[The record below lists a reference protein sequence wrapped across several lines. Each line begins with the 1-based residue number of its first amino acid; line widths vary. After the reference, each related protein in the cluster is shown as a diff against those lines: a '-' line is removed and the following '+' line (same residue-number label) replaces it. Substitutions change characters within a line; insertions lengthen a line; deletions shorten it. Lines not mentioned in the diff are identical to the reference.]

1 MPSKVTSCV
10 RLAAVLA
17 PALLLAPLSMSA
29 AHAAD
34 WPERAVQI
42 VVPFNAGGDTDFN
55 ARLLAKYLEP
65 ELGVAMPVV
74 NVSGAGGSIGARQVL
89 DAEPDGYTVLLFH
102 TAMLVNTASGL
113 ADFSFNDL
121 EVSAIVG
128 REPGAVLVVNGEA
141 LWQTLDELMEA
152 SSANPGSIDLTT
164 NIGATTYLIG
174 SMINQ
179 AGAAFNFVDV
189 GGSSNRLTAV
199 LGGNVDVS
207 QNPLGQVAPYLE
219 TGELRALATV
229 ALDRSEALPDVLTF
243 QEQGYEDVGFQ
254 YAFFFAFPPGT
265 EPAVVEALSEAAGN
279 IVEGNADYQ
288 QELYDTYRQVPF
300 YLNTADAI
308 EFLTDQETVIN
319 AFEF

>member
-1 MPSKVTSCV
+1 MTFKARFSASIAALFAPVLM
-10 RLAAVLA
+10 LAASV
-17 PALLLAPLSMSA
+17 
-29 AHAAD
+29 AHATD
-34 WPERAVQI
+34 WPEHAVQI
-42 VVPFNAGGDTDFN
+42 VVPFNAGGDTDYN

-89 DAEPDGYTVLLFH
+89 EAEPDGNTVLLFH

-113 ADFSFNDL
+113 ADFSFSDL
-121 EVSAIVG
+121 EISAIVG
-128 REPGAVLVVNGEA
+128 REPGAVLVVRA
-141 LWQTLDELMEA
+141 DAPWQSLDQLMEA
-152 SSANPGSIDLTT
+152 SAASPGSIDLTT

-174 SMINQ
+174 SMINK
-179 AGAAFNFVDV
+179 AGASFNFVDV

-219 TGELRALATV
+219 NGELRALATV
-229 ALDRSEALPDVLTF
+229 ANERSEALPDVLTF
-243 QEQGYEDVGFQ
+243 REQGYEDVGFQ

-265 EPAVVEALSEAAGN
+265 DPAIVTALSEATGKIVQGN
-279 IVEGNADYQ
+279 EDYQ
-288 QELYDTYRQVPF
+288 RELFETYRQVPF
-300 YLNTADAI
+300 YLNATEAL
-308 EFLTDQETVIN
+308 EFLTTEAAVID

>member
-1 MPSKVTSCV
+1 MVKKASIGM
-10 RLAAVLA
+10 RLAAFLA
-17 PALLLAPLSMSA
+17 PILMITPASLSNAM
-29 AHAAD
+29 AAD

-89 DAEPDGYTVLLFH
+89 DAQPDGHTVLLFH

-113 ADFSFNDL
+113 ADFSFRDL

-128 REPGAVLVVNGEA
+128 REPGAVLVVNA
-141 LWQTLDELMEA
+141 DAPWQTLDDLMEA
-152 SSANPGSIDLTT
+152 SAAAPQSIDLTT

-174 SMINQ
+174 SMINK
-179 AGAAFNFVDV
+179 AGAEFNFVDV

-229 ALDRSEALPDVLTF
+229 ALERSDALPEVLTF
-243 QEQGYEDVGFQ
+243 KEQGYDDVGFQ
-254 YAFFFAFPPGT
+254 YAFFFAFPPNT
-265 EPAVVEALSEAAGN
+265 DPAIVEALAKAAGN
-279 IVEGNADYQ
+279 VVQGNEDYKR
-288 QELYDTYRQVPF
+288 ELYETYRQTPF
-300 YLNTADAI
+300 YLDTGEAE
-308 EFLTDQETVIN
+308 EFLSNQEAIIN

>member
-1 MPSKVTSCV
+1 MTFKAT
-10 RLAAVLA
+10 LGAHAAAVLV
-17 PALLLAPLSMSA
+17 PALMLVAPVA
-29 AHAAD
+29 NATD

-65 ELGVAMPVV
+65 ELGVALPVL

-89 DAEPDGYTVLLFH
+89 DADPDGHTVLLFH

-128 REPGAVLVVNGEA
+128 REPGAVLVVNA
-141 LWQTLDELMEA
+141 DAPWQSLDELMEA
-152 SSANPGSIDLTT
+152 SSAEPGSIDLTT

-229 ALDRSEALPDVLTF
+229 AIERSDALPDVLTF
-243 QEQGYEDVGFQ
+243 REHGYEDVGFQ
-254 YAFFFAFPPGT
+254 YAFFFAFPPQT
-265 EPAVVEALSEAAGN
+265 DPEIVAALAQAAGN
-279 IVEGNADYQ
+279 VVQNNEDYQ
-288 QELYDTYRQVPF
+288 RELYDTYRQVPL
-300 YLNTADAI
+300 YLNTADAL
-308 EFLTDQETVIN
+308 EFLTAEEAIIN

>member
-1 MPSKVTSCV
+1 MPSNVKLGVQ
-10 RLAAVLA
+10 LATLLA
-17 PALLLAPLSMSA
+17 PALMMAPLAISD
-29 AHAAD
+29 AHATD

-65 ELGVAMPVV
+65 EIGVAMPVV

-128 REPGAVLVVNGEA
+128 REPGAVLVVNGDA
-141 LWQTLDELMEA
+141 PWQTLDDLME
-152 SSANPGSIDLTT
+152 SSIVDPGSIDLTT

-179 AGAAFNFVDV
+179 AGADFNFVDV

-229 ALDRSEALPDVLTF
+229 AIERSDALPDVLTF
-243 QEQGYEDVGFQ
+243 REQGYEDVGFQ
-254 YAFFFAFPPGT
+254 YAFFFAFPPET
-265 EPAVVEALSEAAGN
+265 DPAIVEALAEAAGN
-279 IVEGNADYQ
+279 VVQDNESYQ

-300 YLNTADAI
+300 YLNTADAL
-308 EFLTDQETVIN
+308 EFLAAEETIIN

>member
-1 MPSKVTSCV
+1 MTIKATL
-10 RLAAVLA
+10 RARALALLA
-17 PALLLAPLSMSA
+17 PAVLLLAPA
-29 AHAAD
+29 AQAAD

-65 ELGVAMPVV
+65 EIGVAMPVV

-89 DAEPDGYTVLLFH
+89 DADPDGHTVLLFH

-113 ADFSFNDL
+113 ADFSFDDL
-121 EVSAIVG
+121 EVAAIVG
-128 REPGAVLVVNGEA
+128 REPGAVMVVKA
-141 LWQTLDELMEA
+141 DAPWQSLEELMKA
-152 SSANPGSIDLTT
+152 SADNPGSIDLTT

-174 SMINQ
+174 SMINK

-229 ALDRSEALPDVLTF
+229 ALERSDALPEVLTF
-243 QEQGYEDVGFQ
+243 REQGYEDVGFQ
-254 YAFFFAFPPGT
+254 YAFFLAFPPKT
-265 EPAVVEALSEAAGN
+265 DPAIVAKLAEAAGK
-279 IVEGNADYQ
+279 VVQHNADYQ
-288 QELYDTYRQVPF
+288 RELFDTYRQVPF
-300 YLNTADAI
+300 YLNTSDAHD
-308 EFLTDQETVIN
+308 FLTSEAATIN
-319 AFEF
+319 AFDF

>member
-1 MPSKVTSCV
+1 MTVKA
-10 RLAAVLA
+10 RLRTRAFALLA
-17 PALLLAPLSMSA
+17 PALLLLAPA
-29 AHAAD
+29 AKAAD
-34 WPERAVQI
+34 WPERPVQI

-65 ELGVAMPVV
+65 EIGAAMPVV

-89 DAEPDGYTVLLFH
+89 DADPDGYTVLLFH

-113 ADFSFNDL
+113 ADFTFDDL

-128 REPGAVLVVNGEA
+128 REPGAVMVVKA
-141 LWQTLDELMEA
+141 DAPWQSLEELMKA
-152 SSANPGSIDLTT
+152 SADAPGSIDLTT

-174 SMINQ
+174 SMINK

-207 QNPLGQVAPYLE
+207 QNPLGQVAPYLK

-229 ALDRSEALPDVLTF
+229 ALDRSDALPDVLTF
-243 QEQGYEDVGFQ
+243 REQGYADVGFQ
-254 YAFFFAFPPGT
+254 YAFFFAFPPKT
-265 EPAVVEALSEAAGN
+265 DPAVVAALSEAARKVIEN
-279 IVEGNADYQ
+279 NEDYRR
-288 QELYDTYRQVPF
+288 ELFDTYRQAPF
-300 YLNTADAI
+300 YLNTSDAHD
-308 EFLTDQETVIN
+308 FLTLEAATIN
-319 AFEF
+319 AFDF

>member
-1 MPSKVTSCV
+1 MTFKATLGAQASALLV
-10 RLAAVLA
+10 
-17 PALLLAPLSMSA
+17 PALLLAAPV
-29 AHAAD
+29 AHATD

-65 ELGVAMPVV
+65 EIGVAMPVL

-89 DAEPDGYTVLLFH
+89 DADPDGHTVLLFH

-128 REPGAVLVVNGEA
+128 REPGAVLVVNA
-141 LWQTLDELMEA
+141 DAPWQSLDELMAA
-152 SSANPGSIDLTT
+152 SSADPGSIDLTT

-229 ALDRSEALPDVLTF
+229 AIERSDALPDVSTF
-243 QEQGYEDVGFQ
+243 REQGYDDVGFQ
-254 YAFFFAFPPGT
+254 YAFFFAFPPET
-265 EPAVVEALSEAAGN
+265 DPAIVEALAQAAGN
-279 IVEGNADYQ
+279 VVQGNEDYQ
-288 QELYDTYRQVPF
+288 RELYETYRQVPF
-300 YLNTADAI
+300 YLNTADAL
-308 EFLTDQETVIN
+308 EFLTAEEAVIN

>member
-1 MPSKVTSCV
+1 MTFKARFSASI
-10 RLAAVLA
+10 AALFA
-17 PALLLAPLSMSA
+17 PALVFAASV
-29 AHAAD
+29 AHATD

-89 DAEPDGYTVLLFH
+89 EAEPDGNTVLLFH

-128 REPGAVLVVNGEA
+128 REPGAVLVVKA
-141 LWQTLDELMEA
+141 DAPWQSLDELMEA
-152 SSANPGSIDLTT
+152 SAANPGSIDLTT

-174 SMINQ
+174 SMINK

-207 QNPLGQVAPYLE
+207 QNPLGQVASYLE
-219 TGELRALATV
+219 NGELRALATV
-229 ALDRSEALPDVLTF
+229 AAKRSEALPDVLTF
-243 QEQGYEDVGFQ
+243 REQGYEDVGFQ

-265 EPAVVEALSEAAGN
+265 DPAIVAALSKATGKIVQGN
-279 IVEGNADYQ
+279 EDYQ
-288 QELYDTYRQVPF
+288 RELYETYSQVPF
-300 YLNTADAI
+300 YLNAGDAL
-308 EFLTDQETVIN
+308 EFLTAEAAIID